1 MAKKVTKQ
9 SKQDDLLKDVLKPG
23 PELTDN
29 MGHAISDDQNSLKA
43 GPRGP
48 TLLED
53 FLLREKIHHFDH
65 ERIPERVVHAR
76 GAAAHGYFQLS
87 ESLAEYTT
95 AQVLTE
101 VGAQTPLFTRFSTVA
116 GSRGSADTARDVR
129 GFAVRFY
136 TQQGNWDIVGNNIPV
151 FFIQDAIKFPDLI
164 HSVKPEPHNEI
175 PQAASA
181 HDTFYDFI
189 SLTPE
194 SMHMLMWV
202 HSGRGLPRS
211 FSMMDGFG
219 VHTFRLV
226 NAKGESHFVKF
237 HWKPLL
243 GAHSLVWDE
252 AQKIAGKDGDFHRRT
267 MWDTIDQGGTLEWDL
282 GVQIFTAADA
292 AKWDFDVLD
301 ATKLIPEDLV
311 PVRRVGKMVLNRNPD
326 NYFAETEQVA
336 FMTSNVVPGIDF
348 SDDPL
353 LQGRNFSYLD
363 TQLSR
368 LGSPNWQQLP
378 INRPLTPA
386 SNNQR
391 DGHMRQTINTGRV
404 SYYPNT
410 LGDGQPAE
418 VPAARGGYVTY
429 PEALSGPKLRIRP
442 ESFAD
447 HYGQARLFWNCQT
460 PIEKEHIVK
469 SLQFELSKVEIRD
482 IRVRMLDHLEKIN
495 VVLASQVALAIG
507 EPARA
512 KQTAVPGGS
521 ADSASETALLAA
533 ATSPTTAS
541 GKLQQASGLSLEMG
555 QPKTPKGRKVAL
567 LAADGVSAAQIVMVQ
582 KALKEVGATG
592 DVVGNHLGDLGEN
605 VKATKTLSNT
615 DAVLYDAVI
624 VPGGVKS
631 VQTLMMQGDAHAFLA
646 EAYKHGKPVAALGE
660 GVELLTA
667 SEIGRLLRAVA
678 GTGTPAATT
687 TDVPAGDAVKTLS
700 EVGSANLATGAGAE
714 KLAVQGVFVGNNGG
728 TENTVTRFVAALG
741 EHRFWNRPRLGQVPV

>member
-1 MAKKVTKQ
+1 MSSKVNKQ
-9 SKQDDLLKDVLKPG
+9 GKRDDLLKDVMKPG
-23 PELTDN
+23 AQLTDN
-29 MGHAISDDQNSLKA
+29 MGHAVSDDQNSLKA
-43 GPRGP
+43 GARGP

-76 GAAAHGYFQLS
+76 GAAAHGYFQLN

-95 AQVLTE
+95 AQVLSE
-101 VGAQTPLFTRFSTVA
+101 VGVQTPVFTRFSTVA

-129 GFAVRFY
+129 GFAVRLY
-136 TQQGNWDIVGNNIPV
+136 TQQGNWDVVGNNIPV

-226 NAKGESHFVKF
+226 NARGESHFVKF
-237 HWKPLL
+237 HWKPAL

-252 AQKIAGKDGDFHRRT
+252 AQKIAGKDADFHRRT
-267 MWDTIDQGGTLEWDL
+267 MWDTIDGGGTLEWDL
-282 GVQIFTAADA
+282 GVQIFTADEAQ
-292 AKWDFDVLD
+292 KWDFDVLD

-311 PVRRVGKMVLNRNPD
+311 PVRRVGRMVLNRNPD

-378 INRPLTPA
+378 INRPLNPV

-391 DGHMRQTINTGRV
+391 EGHMRQSINPGRV
-404 SYYPNT
+404 SYFPNT
-410 LGDGQPAE
+410 LGGGQPAE
-418 VPAARGGYVTY
+418 VPASAGGYATY
-429 PEALSGPKLRIRP
+429 PEELSGTKLRIRA

-447 HYGQARLFWNCQT
+447 HYGQARLFWNSQA
-460 PIEKEHIVK
+460 PVEKEHIVK
-469 SLQFELSKVEIRD
+469 SLQFELSKVETRD

-495 VVLASQVALAIG
+495 PVLASQVAIAIG
-507 EPARA
+507 EPARVE
-512 KQTAVPGGS
+512 QVAVPGGS
-521 ADSASETALLAA
+521 TDSASETALLAA

-541 GKLQQASGLSLEMG
+541 GKLQQTSALSLETG
-555 QPKTPKGRKVAL
+555 QPKSPKGRKVAL
-567 LAADGVSAAQIVMVQ
+567 LAADGVSAEQIALVQ
-582 KALKEVGATG
+582 KALKAAGAMS
-592 DVVGNHLGDLGEN
+592 DVVGNHLGDLGDG

-615 DAVLYDAVI
+615 DAVLYDAVL
-624 VPGGVKS
+624 VPGGAKS
-631 VQTLMMQGDAHAFLA
+631 LQVLMMQGDAHTFLA
-646 EAYKHGKPVAALGE
+646 EAYKHGKPLAALAE
-660 GVELLTA
+660 GTQLLSA
-667 SEIGRLLRAVA
+667 SGIGHAESA
-678 GTGTPAATT
+678 KGTGK
-687 TDVPAGDAVKTLS
+687 G
-700 EVGSANLATGAGAE
+700 G
-714 KLAVQGVFVGNNGG
+714 LAVQGIFLDGDSTQDTVSGFV
-728 TENTVTRFVAALG
+728 TALG
-741 EHRFWNRPRLGQVPV
+741 EHRFWNRPQLGHLPR